1 MGKSG
6 HLTAFSNLW
15 NSIRRIVM
23 SDNINPYQSPQ
34 NPVNPA
40 ADGSARLTETM
51 ILYLKRASP
60 WLRFMGIMGF
70 IVCGIVVLIGLI
82 FLFALP
88 VMGSLWGSISEFGD
102 LSAAFGTALGAVIGA
117 VYFFAIAALSFFPAL
132 FSFNF
137 GNKIR
142 AYLQSGSDQDLELAF
157 KNNKSL
163 WKFNGILTIIGL
175 AFIPVMVIIG
185 IVVGIAAAFA
195 G

>member
-1 MGKSG
+1 
-6 HLTAFSNLW
+6 
-15 NSIRRIVM
+15 M

-51 ILYLKRASP
+51 ILYLKGASP
-60 WLRFMGIMGF
+60 WLRFIGIVGF
-70 IVCGIVVLIGLI
+70 IVCGIVFLIGFV

-88 VMGSLWGSISEFGD
+88 ALGSFWVGISEFED
-102 LSAAFGTALGAVIGA
+102 ISESFGTALGAVIGA

-132 FSFNF
+132 FTFNF

-142 AYLQSGSDQDLELAF
+142 AYLQSGSAQDLETAF
-157 KNNKSL
+157 KSNKFL
-163 WKFNGILTIIGL
+163 WTFNGVLTIIGL
-175 AFIPVMVIIG
+175 ALIPLMVIIG
-185 IVVGIAAAFA
+185 IFVGIAAVFA

>member
-1 MGKSG
+1 
-6 HLTAFSNLW
+6 
-15 NSIRRIVM
+15 M

-51 ILYLKRASP
+51 ILYLKGASP
-60 WLRFMGIMGF
+60 WLRFIGIVGF
-70 IVCGIVVLIGLI
+70 IVCGIVVLIGLV
-82 FLFALP
+82 FLFVLP
-88 VMGSLWGSISEFGD
+88 AMGSLWNGISELED
-102 LSAAFGTALGAVIGA
+102 LSAAFGTALGAVVGA
-117 VYFFAIAALSFFPAL
+117 VYLFAIAALSFFPAL
-132 FSFNF
+132 FAFNF

-157 KNNKSL
+157 KSNKSL

-175 AFIPVMVIIG
+175 SFVPIIVIIG
-185 IVVGIAAAFA
+185 IIAAIATAFA